1 MKKTLFFLLVFSFF
15 KANSQNLP
23 GHPRIILL
31 KNEENII
38 AANIKN
44 DKNWAK
50 IHQTILAESD
60 KIIVLPT
67 LERIQIGRR
76 LLDKS
81 RECLRRVFFLSY
93 AYRIS
98 KDKKY
103 FDRCEAELLK
113 VCQFSDWN
121 PSHFLDVAE
130 MTLGVSIGYDWL
142 YDDLSENSRN
152 IIKQAILKK
161 GIEPSLDPKYNS
173 WLSVSH
179 NWNQVCNAGMTYGAL
194 AIYEENPTLSKQ
206 IIARAKESIK
216 LPLED
221 YNPDGAY
228 PEGYG
233 YWGYGTSFHILFLS
247 ALQTI
252 QLIDNQ
258 IDSGL
263 IKTASYFQNM
273 LGTSGKSFNYSDA
286 GNGAGLNAAMFW
298 FAYQSKNNS
307 LLFNEKNYL
316 DDASK
321 MGGNRILPAAMIWG
335 KDLKLD
341 QIDVP
346 TQKTWMGQGK
356 SPVAMMRSS
365 WTDKNAIYVGLKAG
379 SAAVN
384 HAHMDIGSFVMD
396 AYGERWAMD
405 LGMQEYESLESKGVK
420 LWDKTQNGQRWEIMR
435 YNNHYHNTL
444 SFDNELQ
451 LVEKK
456 ATIIQNTT
464 TPNFMSAVTDLSSI
478 YENKIKEAKRGL
490 AILQNDIVVIK
501 DEITNNDK
509 PTQMKWLMVTQA
521 DVKILNANTFQ
532 LTQNGKKMYLK
543 VLANTKIELKT
554 WNTDAVNSF
563 DAPNPGTIR
572 IGFLANLAASQK
584 GDFTV
589 LLSSN
594 NKIVKVKPLNQWK

>member
-1 MKKTLFFLLVFSFF
+1 MKNILVILSLFTFFS
-15 KANSQNLP
+15 AHSQILP
-23 GHPRIILL
+23 DHPRILLL
-31 KNEENII
+31 KNEEANIE
-38 AANIKN
+38 ANIKN
-44 DKNWAK
+44 DENWAK
-50 IHQTILAESD
+50 LHQTILAESD
-60 KIIVLPT
+60 KIILLPT

-81 RECLRRVFFLSY
+81 RECLRRIFYLSY
-93 AYRIS
+93 AYRLS
-98 KDKKY
+98 KEKKY

-113 VCQFSDWN
+113 VSQFSDWN

-130 MTLGVSIGYDWL
+130 MTLGVAIGYDWL
-142 YDDLSENSRN
+142 FADLSEKSRN
-152 IIKQAILKK
+152 IINEAIQKK

-173 WLSVSH
+173 WLKVSH

-194 AIYEENPTLSKQ
+194 AIYEENPSLSKQ
-206 IIARAKESIK
+206 IIDRAKESIK

-228 PEGYG
+228 PEGYA

-258 IDSGL
+258 IDTGL

-286 GNGAGLNAAMFW
+286 GNGSGLNAAMFW
-298 FAYQSKNNS
+298 FAHHAKNNS
-307 LLFNEKNYL
+307 LLFNEKKYL

-321 MGGNRILPAAMIWG
+321 MSGNRILPAAMIWG

-341 QIDVP
+341 QNDVP
-346 TQKTWMGQGK
+346 TQKTWLGQGK
-356 SPVAMMRSS
+356 SPVAMMRTS
-365 WTDKNAIYVGLKAG
+365 WTDKNAIYAGLKAG

-456 ATIIQNTT
+456 TTIIQNTT

-490 AILQNDIVVIK
+490 AILDNNIVVIK
-501 DEITNNDK
+501 DEITNKDK
-509 PTQMKWLMVTQA
+509 PTQMKWVMVTQA

-532 LTQNGKKMYLK
+532 LTQNGKIMYLK
-543 VLANTKIELKT
+543 VVSNTKIELKT
-554 WNTDAVNSF
+554 WNMDAVNSF
-563 DAPNPGTIR
+563 DAPNPGTSR
-572 IGFLANLAASQK
+572 IGFLANLEASQK
-584 GDFTV
+584 VDFTV
-589 LLSSN
+589 LISST
-594 NKIVKVKPLNQWK
+594 NKNLKVKPLIQWR

>member
-1 MKKTLFFLLVFSFF
+1 M
-15 KANSQNLP
+15 
-23 GHPRIILL
+23 
-31 KNEENII
+31 
-38 AANIKN
+38 
-44 DKNWAK
+44 
-50 IHQTILAESD
+50 
-60 KIIVLPT
+60 
-67 LERIQIGRR
+67 
-76 LLDKS
+76 
-81 RECLRRVFFLSY
+81 
-93 AYRIS
+93 
-98 KDKKY
+98 
-103 FDRCEAELLK
+103 
-113 VCQFSDWN
+113 
-121 PSHFLDVAE
+121 
-130 MTLGVSIGYDWL
+130 
-142 YDDLSENSRN
+142 
-152 IIKQAILKK
+152 
-161 GIEPSLDPKYNS
+161 
-173 WLSVSH
+173 
-179 NWNQVCNAGMTYGAL
+179 
-194 AIYEENPTLSKQ
+194 
-206 IIARAKESIK
+206 
-216 LPLED
+216 PLED

-420 LWDKTQNGQRWEIMR
+420 
-435 YNNHYHNTL
+435 
-444 SFDNELQ
+444 
-451 LVEKK
+451 
-456 ATIIQNTT
+456 
-464 TPNFMSAVTDLSSI
+464 
-478 YENKIKEAKRGL
+478 
-490 AILQNDIVVIK
+490 
-501 DEITNNDK
+501 
-509 PTQMKWLMVTQA
+509 
-521 DVKILNANTFQ
+521 
-532 LTQNGKKMYLK
+532 
-543 VLANTKIELKT
+543 
-554 WNTDAVNSF
+554 
-563 DAPNPGTIR
+563 
-572 IGFLANLAASQK
+572 
-584 GDFTV
+584 
-589 LLSSN
+589 
-594 NKIVKVKPLNQWK
+594 

>member
-1 MKKTLFFLLVFSFF
+1 MKNILAILSLFTFFS
-15 KANSQNLP
+15 AQSQILP
-23 GHPRIILL
+23 DHPRIILL
-31 KNEENII
+31 KNEEAII
-38 AANIKN
+38 KSNIKN
-44 DKNWAK
+44 DENWAK
-50 IHQTILAESD
+50 IHQTIIDESD
-60 KIIVLPT
+60 KIILLPT

-93 AYRIS
+93 AYRVS
-98 KDKKY
+98 KEKKY

-113 VCQFSDWN
+113 VSQFSEWN

-130 MTLGVSIGYDWL
+130 MTLGVAIGYDWL
-142 YDDLSENSRN
+142 YADLSEKSRH
-152 IIKQAILKK
+152 IIKEAILKK

-173 WLSVSH
+173 WLKVSH

-194 AIYEENPTLSKQ
+194 AIYEENPALSKQ
-206 IIARAKESIK
+206 IIDRAKKSIK

-233 YWGYGTSFHILFLS
+233 YWGYGTSFHVLFLS

-258 IDSGL
+258 IDTGL

-298 FAYQSKNNS
+298 FAYQTKNNS
-307 LLFNEKNYL
+307 LLFNEKKYL
-316 DDASK
+316 DDTSK
-321 MGGNRILPAAMIWG
+321 MTGNRILPAAMIWG
-335 KDLKLD
+335 KDLKLN
-341 QIDVP
+341 QNDVP

-365 WTDKNAIYVGLKAG
+365 WTDRNAIYAGLKAG

-444 SFDNELQ
+444 NFDNELQ
-451 LVEKK
+451 LVDAK
-456 ATIIQNTT
+456 ANIIQSTT
-464 TPNFMSAVTDLSSI
+464 TPNFMSAVTDLSPI

-490 AILQNDIVVIK
+490 AILDNHIVVIK
-501 DEITNNDK
+501 DEITNKDK

-532 LTQNGKKMYLK
+532 LTQHGKIMYLK
-543 VLANTKIELKT
+543 VVSNTKIELKT

-572 IGFLANLAASQK
+572 IGFLANLEASQK
-584 GDFTV
+584 VDFTV
-589 LLSSN
+589 LISST
-594 NKIVKVKPLNQWK
+594 NKNVKVKPLIQWR

>member
-1 MKKTLFFLLVFSFF
+1 M
-15 KANSQNLP
+15 
-23 GHPRIILL
+23 
-31 KNEENII
+31 
-38 AANIKN
+38 
-44 DKNWAK
+44 
-50 IHQTILAESD
+50 
-60 KIIVLPT
+60 
-67 LERIQIGRR
+67 
-76 LLDKS
+76 
-81 RECLRRVFFLSY
+81 
-93 AYRIS
+93 
-98 KDKKY
+98 
-103 FDRCEAELLK
+103 
-113 VCQFSDWN
+113 
-121 PSHFLDVAE
+121 
-130 MTLGVSIGYDWL
+130 
-142 YDDLSENSRN
+142 
-152 IIKQAILKK
+152 
-161 GIEPSLDPKYNS
+161 
-173 WLSVSH
+173 
-179 NWNQVCNAGMTYGAL
+179 
-194 AIYEENPTLSKQ
+194 
-206 IIARAKESIK
+206 
-216 LPLED
+216 PLED

-490 AILQNDIVVIK
+490 AILDNDIVVIK